1 MKIKQF
7 TFNPVQIN
15 TFIAWDDTKE
25 CVIIDAGCF
34 FPEEE
39 KALSDFIA
47 KENLKPVRLLN
58 THGHFDHVFGV
69 NYVQKTF
76 RLTHEGHPADNVWI
90 EQMPARAAMF
100 GFTDITP
107 VTPLP
112 KPLSEGDTV
121 TFGNS
126 RLEVLHVPGHSAGSL
141 VYYCAAAGI
150 LFAGDV
156 LFRGSIGRTDLPQ
169 GDYDTL
175 ISNIQQKL
183 LTLPPET
190 AVYSG
195 HGESTTIG
203 WEKANN
209 PFL

>member
-7 TFNPVQIN
+7 TFNPVQVN
-15 TFIAWDDTKE
+15 TYIAWDDTKE

-39 KALSDFIA
+39 KMLGDFIT
-47 KENLKPVRLLN
+47 KEGLKPVRLLN

-76 RLTHEGHPADNVWI
+76 RLTYEGHPADNVWI